1 MSSSFNFAIVA
12 SKDYQIEMK
21 ITNFLWIIV
30 GLVGV
35 ILAEESYYNYWKPI
49 GSENF
54 DEEAFQSLQT
64 INRQDF
70 ETPSGSDPNPIAHF
84 VNGIIQN
91 RQFDI
96 GSPAVSFF

>member
-35 ILAEESYYNYWKPI
+35 ILAEESY
-49 GSENF
+49 
-54 DEEAFQSLQT
+54 QS
-64 INRQDF
+64 IRR
-70 ETPSGSDPNPIAHF
+70 S
-84 VNGIIQN
+84 
-91 RQFDI
+91 
-96 GSPAVSFF
+96 